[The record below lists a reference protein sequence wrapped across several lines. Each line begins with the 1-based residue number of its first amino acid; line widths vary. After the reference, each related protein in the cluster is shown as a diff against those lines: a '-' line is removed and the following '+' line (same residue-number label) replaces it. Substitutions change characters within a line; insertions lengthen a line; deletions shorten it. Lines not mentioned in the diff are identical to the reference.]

1 MSIILRDTKQGILMR
16 DIVKESS
23 ILEIVEKNI
32 NERTGNFIGMLNGK
46 IGNDSFKNMK
56 RERSYKVSIKTII
69 MLQ

>member
-1 MSIILRDTKQGILMR
+1 MSIILRDIKQGILMR